1 MSQGEANTLKF
12 VQDID
17 SKEITLEE
25 NDFDNSPVFNGI
37 FKEYEK
43 VVVRS
48 LITSFGL
55 DALLI
60 ADRRGGDVDTIN
72 TVRDSSVTDYADKK
86 NQASYEN
93 RGEYNSDSYH
103 KHKNYMA
110 TNKKISEQKKNGNLE
125 DAYTGNKVNQN
136 ANIDL
141 DHTISAKEIH
151 DDPGRVLAG
160 LSGEDL
166 ANTDTNLNATDRS
179 INRSK
184 KAKSSEEFL
193 KKLDEDSQQ
202 RREKIN
208 ELKVKK
214 NLTEKEQKELNKL
227 EKLESVDTQ
236 RLKEKDTEARK
247 AYEKEIA
254 YTYYTSSKFLKST
267 AKASLK
273 KGTQMGLRQCLGLV
287 LTEVWFTVKEEF
299 PEIVSKM
306 KNNFELPQFLKEIA
320 NTIKKAFNGIIA
332 KYKEVISA
340 FKDGMLA
347 GILSSISSTLTN
359 IFFTTAK
366 CVGKILRE
374 SWASIVEAVKI
385 LVFNPD
391 NLPFGE
397 MLRAVAKIIATSVSV
412 ICGSLVQEA
421 ISKMNPIKVP
431 IIADVLPSFIG
442 CMVTGIMT
450 VSMLYFLDHSKIVQ
464 KIVDYANQLKS
475 EFDYKLEYFR
485 EVNKKLTI
493 YVSNLA
499 SIDYVTL
506 EKEIVN
512 LKNINARLQLASTI
526 EELNFTLHQVLL
538 ERNIK
543 LPYESLDDFMNDK
556 DSILII

>member
-17 SKEITLEE
+17 SKEIALEE
-25 NDFDNSPVFNGI
+25 NDVDNSPVFNGI

-86 NQASYEN
+86 NQAAYEN

-103 KHKNYMA
+103 KHKNYID
-110 TNKKISEQKKNGNLE
+110 TNKKISEQKKSGNLE
-125 DAYTGNKVNQN
+125 DAYTGNKVKQN

-151 DDPGRVLAG
+151 NDPGRVLAG

-166 ANTDTNLNATDRS
+166 ANRDTNLNATDRS

-193 KKLDEDSQQ
+193 KKLEQDSKQ
-202 RREKIN
+202 RKEKIN
-208 ELKVKK
+208 ELKSKK
-214 NLTEKEQKELNKL
+214 ELTEKEQKELNKL
-227 EKLESVDTQ
+227 EKLESVDAQ
-236 RLKEKDTEARK
+236 RLKDKDAEARK

-267 AKASLK
+267 TKACLK
-273 KGTQMGLRQCLGLV
+273 KGSQMGLRQCLGLI
-287 LTEVWFTVKEEF
+287 LTEVWFTVREEF
-299 PEIVSKM
+299 PKVASKM
-306 KNNFELPQFLKEIA
+306 KDNFELSQFLKEIA
-320 NTIKKAFNGIIA
+320 NTIKKAFNSIIA
-332 KYKEVISA
+332 KYKELISA

-347 GILSSISSTLTN
+347 GILSSISSTLIN

-366 CVGKILRE
+366 CVGRILRE

-385 LVFNPD
+385 LAFNPD

-421 ISKMNPIKVP
+421 ISKMNPIKIP
-431 IIADVLPSFIG
+431 IIADALPSFIG
-442 CMVTGIMT
+442 CMVTGVMT
-450 VSMLYFLDHSKIVQ
+450 VSMLYFLDHSKTVE

-499 SIDYVTL
+499 SIDYVAL
-506 EKEIVN
+506 EKEIES
-512 LKNINARLQLASTI
+512 LRNINVRLQLASTT
-526 EELNFTLHQVLL
+526 EELNLTLHQVLI

-543 LPYESLDDFMNDK
+543 LPYESLDQFMNDK
-556 DSILII
+556 DSVLII